1 MTTTDKFTLMN
12 VLTAIYLQREPVC
25 TTQYMDNLIQE
36 GYVYINDYSYF
47 SLTAKG
53 YNTINTDPATMN
65 PKRLSYHTRQCIVE
79 LAKKGMLDVLFARDA
94 AGEKYF
100 ANFHDDTTKKLF
112 AAMGIDFT
120 ESVEDVVLETP
131 TDEVIL
137 ETPVAE
143 VAEVA
148 EKPKK
153 TRKKKNA

>member
-53 YNTINTDPATMN
+53 YNTINIDPATMSA
-65 PKRLSYHTRQCIVE
+65 KRLSYHTRQCIVE
-79 LAKKGMLDVLFARDA
+79 LSKKGMLDVLFARDA
-94 AGEKYF
+94 TGEKYF
-100 ANFHDDTTKKLF
+100 ANFHDDIAKKLF
-112 AAMGIDFT
+112 LSIGIDFT
-120 ESVEDVVLETP
+120 ESVDVVLETP
-131 TDEVIL
+131 ADEVIL

-143 VAEVA
+143 VAEVT

>member
-12 VLTAIYLQREPVC
+12 VLTAIYLRREPVC
-25 TTQYMDNLIQE
+25 STQYMDNLIQE
-36 GYVYINDYSYF
+36 EYVYINDYNYF

-53 YNTINTDPATMN
+53 FNTINIDPATMS

-79 LAKKGMLDVLFARDA
+79 LAKKGMLDVLFAQDT

-100 ANFHDDTTKKLF
+100 ANFHDDIAKKLF

-143 VAEVA
+143 VTEQ
-148 EKPKK
+148 PKK

>member
-1 MTTTDKFTLMN
+1 
-12 VLTAIYLQREPVC
+12 
-25 TTQYMDNLIQE
+25 MDNLIQE
-36 GYVYINDYSYF
+36 EYVYINDYNYF

-53 YNTINTDPATMN
+53 YNTINIDPTTMSA
-65 PKRLSYHTRQCIVE
+65 KRLSYHTRQCIVE
-79 LAKKGMLDVLFARDA
+79 LSKKGMLDVLFARDA
-94 AGEKYF
+94 TGEKYF
-100 ANFHDDTTKKLF
+100 ANFHDDIAKKLF

-143 VAEVA
+143 VTEQ
-148 EKPKK
+148 PKK